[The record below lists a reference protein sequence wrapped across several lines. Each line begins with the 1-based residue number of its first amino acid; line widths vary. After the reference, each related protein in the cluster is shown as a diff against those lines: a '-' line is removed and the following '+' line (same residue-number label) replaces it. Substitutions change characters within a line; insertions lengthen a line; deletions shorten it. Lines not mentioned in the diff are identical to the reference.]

1 MRVFVWERVR
11 AVHSALTRI
20 WAPGGYLDC
29 IVETSEGTSTRREE
43 VSQRNLCKK
52 KSKIILIEHI
62 KFLIHDSKNW
72 RMARDDLV
80 DRLID
85 QQYKNRYTVSNALQ
99 RPGSMHNIFFSIW
112 IFFYMTD
119 DNQHIQDS
127 SGKGVWVRGGLVWGG
142 TFSSSLPLPRASRT
156 LTYQLG
162 NYC

>member
-1 MRVFVWERVR
+1 MGGRVR
-11 AVHSALTRI
+11 AACSALTRI

-29 IVETSEGTSTRREE
+29 IVETIEETNTRREE

-52 KSKIILIEHI
+52 KGKIILIEQI

-99 RPGSMHNIFFSIW
+99 RPGAMHNLFRYLDFLLH
-112 IFFYMTD
+112 D
-119 DNQHIQDS
+119 
-127 SGKGVWVRGGLVWGG
+127 R
-142 TFSSSLPLPRASRT
+142 
-156 LTYQLG
+156 
-162 NYC
+162 